1 MEDTNQLYQGIL
13 KMHNEIL
20 VQKIQYFS
28 LIISI
33 RLEGKE
39 LSSDLR
45 NSLKTCP
52 YWKMALITELSMSRG
67 RMVATTSWR
76 LLPITDSADSPFL
89 RMEVL
94 TLFPALSWLDNL
106 LMIRSR

>member
-1 MEDTNQLYQGIL
+1 MEDTNQLYRGIL

-39 LSSDLR
+39 LSIDLR

-67 RMVATTSWR
+67 RMVATTSCR
-76 LLPITDSADSPFL
+76 LLPMTDSADSPFL